1 MLLPSHPSCLPLL
14 VLLPLSLISPSW
26 DLAGLPR
33 LVLLLVLSTTTIPA
47 MSCLVSLVLC
57 CSLGYLEVV
66 QICCTKTPVK
76 KSRWAVCS
84 GADIEVNLYR
94 PQYLDPCHVLHRVAT
109 WTEQNESLQHDFAW
123 NWSQGCSKTHGAVP
137 FAKLPGFLNSPLS

>member
-1 MLLPSHPSCLPLL
+1 MLLPCHSSCLPLL
-14 VLLPLSLISPSW
+14 VLLPLSLISPAW

-66 QICCTKTPVK
+66 HICCTKTPVK

-84 GADIEVNLYR
+84 GGDIEVNLYR
-94 PQYLDPCHVLHRVAT
+94 LTSIPWSMSRVAT

-137 FAKLPGFLNSPLS
+137 FAKLPGFFELSS